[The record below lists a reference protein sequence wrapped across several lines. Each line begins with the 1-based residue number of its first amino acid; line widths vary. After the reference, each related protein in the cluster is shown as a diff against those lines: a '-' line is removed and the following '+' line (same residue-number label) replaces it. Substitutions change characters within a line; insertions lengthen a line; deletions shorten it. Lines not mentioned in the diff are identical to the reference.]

1 MKTLPARTATVAL
14 AAAALLACS
23 SKPIPLQVTALATT
37 ITSPN
42 PGVLTFW
49 TDLDV
54 YNPNA
59 FPLSVVNVQSDL
71 TLAEIN
77 EIPSQSYN
85 VKVTLSPH
93 AHTAMRVPIGVVL
106 DDVPYPPSHP
116 GPAPY
121 VISADF
127 LMGRPEQPGA
137 PVPAGGSYIFKGMMS
152 EDNVRAL
159 DAGFRRH

>member
-1 MKTLPARTATVAL
+1 MWRKTRSSRAPASRVPKRRTTTTLREAGATGKVPSGERPSRAGASASPTPAGPVAVSLARSDNGLRETSQSSIEAPTLKTLPARTATVAP

-77 EIPSQSYN
+77 EI
-85 VKVTLSPH
+85 
-93 AHTAMRVPIGVVL
+93 
-106 DDVPYPPSHP
+106 
-116 GPAPY
+116 
-121 VISADF
+121 
-127 LMGRPEQPGA
+127 
-137 PVPAGGSYIFKGMMS
+137 
-152 EDNVRAL
+152 
-159 DAGFRRH
+159 